1 MYCGAPSR
9 TLLLK
14 KKNTMTTKKEIEEQ
28 QKINRLIHF
37 RKKYISES
45 LNKASKELG
54 EHQSSMHLTEKGER
68 RISLKLLSTL
78 YEKYNM
84 NPEWFLHGAGPE
96 ILKEAKPKNT
106 IDVVNELRAEVAAHD
121 KKIQILEANINQA
134 FRMIEALQKEL
145 GK

>member
-1 MYCGAPSR
+1 
-9 TLLLK
+9 
-14 KKNTMTTKKEIEEQ
+14 MTTKKEIEEQ

-37 RKKYISES
+37 RKKYINES
-45 LNKASKELG
+45 LNKASKSLG

-84 NPEWFLHGAGPE
+84 NPEWFLHGTGPE
-96 ILKEAKPKNT
+96 VLADEKPKNT
-106 IDVVNELRAEVAAHD
+106 MDVIGELRTEVSAHD
-121 KKIQILEANINQA
+121 KKIQVLEANLNRA